1 MQHEFI
7 SSSTDDLDEI
17 AQHMLLLFE
26 SKRIVAIYG
35 AMGAG
40 KTTFTKRLCKAM
52 GVVDTVSSPTFSLVN
67 EYLGAN
73 GIPVYH
79 FDFYR
84 IQNLEE
90 AMDIGPEEYFDSG
103 SYCLVEWPELIE
115 PLLPAT
121 CVKILITHEDAYR
134 RFTLEL

>member
-7 SSSTDDLDEI
+7 SRSTDDLDKI
-17 AQHMLLLFE
+17 AEGILALLE
-26 SKRIVAIYG
+26 DKRIFAIYG

-40 KTTFTKRLCKAM
+40 KTTFTKRLCKAL
-52 GVVDTVSSPTFSLVN
+52 GVVDNVSSPTFSLVN
-67 EYLGAN
+67 EYQSSN

-84 IQNLEE
+84 IQNMEE

-103 SYCLVEWPELIE
+103 STCLIEWPELIE
-115 PLLPAT
+115 PLLPAD
-121 CVKILITHEDAYR
+121 CVKIRITHEDAYR